1 MANSNVPGFRSDQIG
16 GSFGSIY
23 LSAEN
28 QLQSRAFVRESE
40 AGLFS
45 DEQGEMR
52 LTGEQTDVSIEGD
65 GYFMVENQF
74 GVVGMSRRGD
84 FTISDDGTLVNRAGE
99 VVLDTSLVA
108 MTIPPFR
115 EIFIAENGQVFIE
128 PIGGEPGV
136 RQLINQIATT
146 SSEGLNLKKD
156 TDGTIRPE
164 GGIDRTQFNADQNV
178 RLKQGYIET
187 SNVSVFDELVNNVD
201 IQKQYQLNVK
211 LISLAK
217 KRTWD
222 DGHSNFPKT
231 QCCIMQI
238 KSDANAT
245 NIIPE
250 KCTLSINFRYSPKL
264 NKKSIQNQVE
274 KKSNNSF

>member
-1 MANSNVPGFRSDQIG
+1 MDKLIHTALNTMHSARLKQVTSAQNLSNAQVPGFRGDEIG
-16 GSFGSIY
+16 GRFGSVY
-23 LSAEN
+23 LYAN
-28 QLQSRAFVRESE
+28 DQLETRVFAKKSE
-40 AGLFS
+40 PGLFS

-52 LTGEQTDVSIEGD
+52 LTGQQTDVSIEGD
-65 GYFMVENQF
+65 GYFMVENQR
-74 GVVGMSRRGD
+74 GVLGMSRRGD
-84 FTISDDGTLVNRAGE
+84 FTISNDGTLVNRAGE
-99 VVLDTSLVA
+99 IVLDTSLVA

-146 SSEGLNLKKD
+146 SSEGLNLIKD

-187 SNVSVFDELVNNVD
+187 SNVSVFDELVNNVE

-217 KRTWD
+217 KIDEAGASLLRLPN
-222 DGHSNFPKT
+222 G
-231 QCCIMQI
+231 
-238 KSDANAT
+238 
-245 NIIPE
+245 
-250 KCTLSINFRYSPKL
+250 
-264 NKKSIQNQVE
+264 
-274 KKSNNSF
+274 

>member
-1 MANSNVPGFRSDQIG
+1 MDKLIHTALNTMHSARLKQVTRAQNLSNAQVPGFRGDEIG
-16 GSFGSIY
+16 GRFGSVY
-23 LSAEN
+23 LYAN
-28 QLQSRAFVRESE
+28 DQLETRVFAKKSE
-40 AGLFS
+40 PGLFS

-52 LTGEQTDVSIEGD
+52 LTGQQTDVSIEGD

-74 GVVGMSRRGD
+74 GVLGMSRRGD
-84 FTISDDGTLVNRAGE
+84 FTISNDGTLVNRAGE

-146 SSEGLNLKKD
+146 SSEGLNLLKD
-156 TDGTIRPE
+156 IDGTIRPE

-217 KRTWD
+217 KIDEAGASLLRLPN
-222 DGHSNFPKT
+222 G
-231 QCCIMQI
+231 
-238 KSDANAT
+238 
-245 NIIPE
+245 
-250 KCTLSINFRYSPKL
+250 
-264 NKKSIQNQVE
+264 
-274 KKSNNSF
+274 

>member
-1 MANSNVPGFRSDQIG
+1 MDKLIHTALNTMHSARLKQVTSAQNLSNAQVPGFRGDEIG
-16 GSFGSIY
+16 GRFGSVY
-23 LSAEN
+23 LYAN
-28 QLQSRAFVRESE
+28 DQLETRVFAKKSE
-40 AGLFS
+40 PGLFS

-52 LTGEQTDVSIEGD
+52 LTGQQTDVSIEGD

-74 GVVGMSRRGD
+74 GVLGMSRRGD
-84 FTISDDGTLVNRAGE
+84 FTISNDGILVNRAGE

-146 SSEGLNLKKD
+146 SSEGLNLIKD
-156 TDGTIRPE
+156 TDGTIRPQ
-164 GGIDRTQFNADQNV
+164 GGIDRTQFNPDQNV

-217 KRTWD
+217 KIDEAGASLLRLPN
-222 DGHSNFPKT
+222 G
-231 QCCIMQI
+231 
-238 KSDANAT
+238 
-245 NIIPE
+245 
-250 KCTLSINFRYSPKL
+250 
-264 NKKSIQNQVE
+264 
-274 KKSNNSF
+274 

>member
-1 MANSNVPGFRSDQIG
+1 MDKLIHTALNTMHSARLKQVTSAQNLSNAQVPGFRGDEIG
-16 GSFGSIY
+16 GRFGSVY
-23 LSAEN
+23 LYAN
-28 QLQSRAFVRESE
+28 DQLETRVFAKKSE
-40 AGLFS
+40 PGLFS

-52 LTGEQTDVSIEGD
+52 LTGQQTDVSIEGD
-65 GYFMVENQF
+65 GYFMVENQR
-74 GVVGMSRRGD
+74 GVLGMSRRGD
-84 FTISDDGTLVNRAGE
+84 FTISNDGTLVNRAGE
-99 VVLDTSLVA
+99 IVLDTSLVA

-146 SSEGLNLKKD
+146 SSEGLNLLKD

-217 KRTWD
+217 KID
-222 DGHSNFPKT
+222 EAGASL
-231 QCCIMQI
+231 
-238 KSDANAT
+238 
-245 NIIPE
+245 
-250 KCTLSINFRYSPKL
+250 LSLPNG
-264 NKKSIQNQVE
+264 
-274 KKSNNSF
+274 

>member
-1 MANSNVPGFRSDQIG
+1 MDKLIHTALNTMHSARLKQVTSAQNLSNAQVPGFRGDEIG
-16 GSFGSIY
+16 GRFGSVY
-23 LSAEN
+23 LYAN
-28 QLQSRAFVRESE
+28 DQLETRVFAKKSE
-40 AGLFS
+40 PGLFS
-45 DEQGEMR
+45 DQQGEMR
-52 LTGEQTDVSIEGD
+52 LTGQQTDVSIEGD

-74 GVVGMSRRGD
+74 GVLGMSRRGD
-84 FTISDDGTLVNRAGE
+84 FTISNDGTLVNRAGE

-146 SSEGLNLKKD
+146 SSEGLNLIKD

-217 KRTWD
+217 KID
-222 DGHSNFPKT
+222 EAGAS
-231 QCCIMQI
+231 
-238 KSDANAT
+238 
-245 NIIPE
+245 
-250 KCTLSINFRYSPKL
+250 LLKL
-264 NKKSIQNQVE
+264 PSG
-274 KKSNNSF
+274 